1 MPLAGVRGGLAG
13 KPSFNREKMAN
24 VASNFSEKSRLR
36 KSIRQQLSE
45 LSLED
50 RRRRSIEIC
59 QKLER
64 LLAGKKNI
72 ALFAPRPTE
81 PDLDL
86 FWELG
91 LLKDRILAY
100 PRCHGDRLLF
110 FAVCSLS
117 ELHPGRFRIREPD
130 SRRSVQHLDAIV
142 LPGLAFTRTGIRVGQ
157 GAGFYD
163 RFLEVAHA
171 DTIKIGVCFD
181 FQVLPNIP
189 REEHDVNVDLLV
201 CA

>member
-1 MPLAGVRGGLAG
+1 
-13 KPSFNREKMAN
+13 MAN
-24 VASNFSEKSRLR
+24 FGSNFSEKSRLR
-36 KSIRQQLSE
+36 KSIRQRLRE

-50 RRRRSIEIC
+50 RRQRSIEIC
-59 QKLER
+59 EELAR
-64 LLAGKKNI
+64 LLAGKKSI

-86 FWELG
+86 LWEQDLS
-91 LLKDRILAY
+91 KDRILAY

-110 FAVCSLS
+110 FAVSSLL
-117 ELHPGRFRIREPD
+117 ELHPGKFGIREPG

-142 LPGLAFTRTGIRVGQ
+142 LPGLAFTQTGIRMGQ

-163 RFLEVAHA
+163 RFLETAHA
-171 DTIKIGVCFD
+171 DAIKIGVCFD
-181 FQVLPNIP
+181 FQVIPNIP